1 MVGRRVMLGL
11 LAVLVA
17 IAGLMVVPPVI
28 AAPDDPAPKTSGEH
42 ITYVYCHRTGS
53 ASNPFVVIGTDDA
66 AWAEAHIT
74 GVDPAHPPQG
84 NPVDNDDFLIA
95 FGIGLKAKDFSED
108 ECEKKDPP
116 PDK

>member
-1 MVGRRVMLGL
+1 MKGTRVVIGS
-11 LAVLVA
+11 LAALVA
-17 IAGLMVVPPVI
+17 AAAFIVVPATY
-28 AAPDDPAPKTSGEH
+28 AAPNDPDPKASGEH

-66 AWAEAHIT
+66 AWAEAHIP

-84 NPVDNDDFLIA
+84 NPVDNDDILIA

-108 ECEKKDPP
+108 DCFKK
-116 PDK
+116 